1 MVDVHAGMI
10 EFKSDS
16 HTTPGYLT
24 EPADAAEHP
33 GVVIIQEWWG
43 LVPQIKDVAERLA
56 REGFIVLAPDLYHGK
71 ASTEPDE
78 ARKLAMALDRDR
90 AVAEIDAAARFLA
103 EMGRVRPKKVGTVG
117 WCMGGGLALSTAA
130 SSKLVGATVSFY
142 GRPLS
147 EEDTGKIASPVL
159 GLYGEKDRGIPLG
172 ALRDFEAALQKARV
186 VHEMHVYPRAGHAFF
201 NDTRPEA
208 YNPSAAK
215 DAWKR
220 IISWLQANL
229 VSRSEWQTAQVGL

>member
-1 MVDVHAGMI
+1 MAEARERMI
-10 EFKSDS
+10 EFRSNS
-16 HTTPGYLT
+16 HTTPAYLT
-24 EPADAAEHP
+24 EPTDVGEHP

-43 LVPQIKDVAERLA
+43 LVPHIKDVAERLA

-78 ARKLAMALDRDR
+78 ARKLAMGLDRDR
-90 AVAEIDAAARFLA
+90 AVAEIDAAARFLT
-103 EMGRVRPKKVGTVG
+103 EMGRVRPKRAGTVG

-130 SSKLVGATVSFY
+130 SSKLLGATVSFY
-142 GRPLS
+142 GRPVS
-147 EEDTGKIASPVL
+147 EEDTARIASPVL
-159 GLYGEKDRGIPLG
+159 GLYGEEDHGIALS

-208 YNPSAAK
+208 YNPSAAA
-215 DAWKR
+215 DARKR
-220 IISWLQANL
+220 MLSWLRANL
-229 VSRSEWQTAQVGL
+229 V